1 MRLPV
6 YLDNNA
12 TTRVDD
18 RVLQAMLPYF
28 TEKYGNA
35 ASRQHGY
42 GWSAEGAVEAARARI
57 ASLIGASP
65 AEIVF
70 TSGATESINLAIKG
84 VAESLQEKG
93 DHLVTAVTEHK
104 AVLDTMDNL
113 ERHGFR
119 ITRLTVDKHGLVDPG
134 DVAKAITGQTI
145 LVSIMTANNEIG
157 TIAPMD
163 EIGQICRARGVQF
176 HTDATQAV
184 GKIPV
189 SVQSMHLNLMSFSAH
204 KMYGPK
210 GIGALY
216 IRTSRPALRLVP
228 QMDGGGH
235 EGGLRSGTLNV
246 PAIVGFGSA
255 AQIAMSELS
264 RDAEHTALLRDRLV
278 HALTDE
284 LPEVSLNGH
293 PVQRL
298 PNNASL
304 TFEGVDADRLM
315 MDMKDVAVS
324 TGSACSSATPSP
336 SHVLQAIGLKP
347 GAVRSTLRF
356 GLGRFTTDEEISYAV
371 GRVAENVAKERRKA
385 PQHMDGSFS
394 QPDSATR
401 VGSL

>member
-28 TEKYGNA
+28 SEKYGNA
-35 ASRQHGY
+35 ASRQHEY
-42 GWSAEGAVEAARARI
+42 GWSAEAAVETARARI

-65 AEIVF
+65 SEIIF

-84 VAESLQEKG
+84 IAESLQERG
-93 DHLVTAVTEHK
+93 DHVITAVTEHQ
-104 AVLDTMDNL
+104 AVLDTVDYL

-119 ITRLTVDKHGLVDPG
+119 VSRLPVDKDGLVDPG

-157 TIAPMD
+157 TVGPVS
-163 EIGQICRARGVQF
+163 EIGRICRSRGIPF
-176 HTDATQAV
+176 HTDATQAA

-189 SVQSMHLNLMSFSAH
+189 SVQSANLDLMSFSAH

-210 GIGALY
+210 GVGALY
-216 IRTSRPALRLVP
+216 IRASRPAMRLVP

-235 EGGLRSGTLNV
+235 ERGLRSGTLNV
-246 PAIVGFGSA
+246 PGIVGFGSA
-255 AQIAMSELS
+255 AEIAMRELAQDAGSTS
-264 RDAEHTALLRDRLV
+264 RLRDRLV
-278 HALTDE
+278 STLQGQVQD
-284 LPEVSLNGH
+284 VSLNGH
-293 PVQRL
+293 ASLRL

-304 TFEGVDADRLM
+304 TFAGVDADRLM
-315 MDMKDVAVS
+315 MDMKDLAVS
-324 TGSACSSATPSP
+324 TGSACSTATPSP

-347 GAVRSTLRF
+347 EAVRSTLRF
-356 GLGRFTTDEEISYAV
+356 GVGRFTTDEEVSYATGRIVEAV
-371 GRVAENVAKERRKA
+371 GKAREKAAQLYSNVR
-385 PQHMDGSFS
+385 S
-394 QPDSATR
+394 
-401 VGSL
+401 V

>member
-18 RVLQAMLPYF
+18 RVVQAMLPYF

-35 ASRQHGY
+35 ASRQHEY

-84 VAESLQEKG
+84 IAESLEEKG
-93 DHLVTAVTEHK
+93 DHVVTAVTEHK
-104 AVLDTMDNL
+104 AVLDTIDNL

-119 ITRLTVDKHGLVDPG
+119 VTRLPVGKDGLVDPRG
-134 DVAKAITGQTI
+134 VEKAITGQTI

-157 TIAPMD
+157 TIAPIA
-163 EIGQICRARGVQF
+163 EIGRICRARGITF
-176 HTDATQAV
+176 HTDATQAA
-184 GKIPV
+184 GKIPIA
-189 SVQSMHLNLMSFSAH
+189 VQPMLVDLMSFSAH

-216 IRTSRPALRLVP
+216 VRSSRPASRLVP

-235 EGGLRSGTLNV
+235 ERGLRSGTLNV

-255 AQIAMSELS
+255 AEIALREMAVE
-264 RDAEHTALLRDRLV
+264 AEHTRR
-278 HALTDE
+278 
-284 LPEVSLNGH
+284 
-293 PVQRL
+293 
-298 PNNASL
+298 
-304 TFEGVDADRLM
+304 
-315 MDMKDVAVS
+315 
-324 TGSACSSATPSP
+324 PS
-336 SHVLQAIGLKP
+336 
-347 GAVRSTLRF
+347 
-356 GLGRFTTDEEISYAV
+356 
-371 GRVAENVAKERRKA
+371 
-385 PQHMDGSFS
+385 
-394 QPDSATR
+394 
-401 VGSL
+401 